1 MGEANGEA
9 NGEALERPYPF
20 LEGELGELIGELPS
34 PLRTARKPEGEVF
47 TGFGEPFPERLPLG
61 EFSGVAPRQTGSR
74 NCPKGLEDCVGDT
87 ELAPQSNVIRSA
99 LIRRSFWDLTLEN
112 PSHMGNLALGGMAR
126 VMIM

>member
-47 TGFGEPFPERLPLG
+47 TGFGEPFPERLPLQVVTQSG
-61 EFSGVAPRQTGSR
+61 WSNRPAKRGVAPWGILWC
-74 NCPKGLEDCVGDT
+74 CPSTNRK
-87 ELAPQSNVIRSA
+87 P
-99 LIRRSFWDLTLEN
+99 
-112 PSHMGNLALGGMAR
+112 
-126 VMIM
+126 